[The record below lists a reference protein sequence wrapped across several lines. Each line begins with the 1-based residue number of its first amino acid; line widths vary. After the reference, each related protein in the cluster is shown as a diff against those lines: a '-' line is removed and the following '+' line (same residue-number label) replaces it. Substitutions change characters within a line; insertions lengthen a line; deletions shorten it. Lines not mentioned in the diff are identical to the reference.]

1 MYDSDIEA
9 LCVLYEKKD
18 FKSASRSLKIKEASL
33 KAKIGMLEERY
44 GVHILSSDK
53 GEVLFTDAGKSL
65 AEDASF
71 IIKYANSAISKARML
86 EAEEN
91 FSLKIG
97 TSFTTSDKDIMGLLE
112 EKKDRLGSLT
122 LRSVHFF
129 SLEETLSHLESH
141 VDILSTFY
149 DERLLKR
156 YALSAI
162 EIGRER
168 VMLAMSKGDELSS
181 VPLLDIEDLYGR
193 RLYIPKKG
201 YLKVFDQLRSDILE
215 FHKEIEIVSF
225 DQYSPD
231 LERKIE
237 EEGAFLASFAAIKWA
252 LGDLMLKNVLWNYS
266 TQYGIIYKRD
276 ASDKVRAVINALTKD

>member
-1 MYDSDIEA
+1 M
-9 LCVLYEKKD
+9 
-18 FKSASRSLKIKEASL
+18 KSATAFI
-33 KAKIGMLEERY
+33 
-44 GVHILSSDK
+44 SSHRT
-53 GEVLFTDAGKSL
+53 FTDAGKSL

-231 LERKIE
+231 LEKKIE

-252 LGDLMLKNVLWNYS
+252 MGDLMLKNVLWNYS